1 MGKSGKAEL
10 ESSVSKLHMGAEKV
24 YANQMTG
31 FVQIWSI
38 PGENSF
44 CIPMTIYC
52 SIFLSHG
59 DSHVIKASHFTKLG
73 LFLGTVTDDK
83 QR

>member
-10 ESSVSKLHMGAEKV
+10 ESSVSKLHLRAEKV

-38 PGENSF
+38 LGKNSF

-59 DSHVIKASHFTKLG
+59 DSHVIKGKPFYNPRPFPGHSE
-73 LFLGTVTDDK
+73 
-83 QR
+83 